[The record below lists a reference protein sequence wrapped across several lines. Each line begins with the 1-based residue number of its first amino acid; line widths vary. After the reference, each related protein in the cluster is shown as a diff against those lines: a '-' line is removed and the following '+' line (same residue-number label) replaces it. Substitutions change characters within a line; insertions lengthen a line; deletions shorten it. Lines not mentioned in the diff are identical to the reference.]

1 MASLAFPKKKKR
13 TRTDDDSDSE
23 SENEIFFMKDNWP
36 RFVVVQSADE
46 ERPLSKLSPFAVQK
60 GFQAIAGTLKS
71 TKKLRDGSFLVEC
84 SRKTQAENLLKTV
97 DFVDRPVHVS
107 VHKTLNSSRGVI
119 RCRELSDMSE
129 TEIRDELKTQ
139 GVVEVHR
146 VTVKKEGKVIPTNTL
161 FLTFNRPDVPK
172 EIVVGYLKVK
182 VELFVP
188 NPLRCFNCNKFG
200 HTSQR
205 CRTTAK
211 CQRCGKDKHEE
222 QCEGPLI
229 CSNCKG
235 PHAVSAKDCPV
246 WKKEKEIQRIRVEK
260 RISFPEA
267 RQLVEATFPSNGFI
281 AAASFAD
288 VVNKKKVVKSVV
300 CQTDLTW
307 VSSDTPVQTVR
318 SVSLV
323 PGGPGS
329 VSTGTQA
336 SSGKSGPASTD
347 ARALRESAL
356 QADKSSGSPG
366 AGPSTSPKHQTL
378 TPGAG
383 SRSSS
388 EPRVPTTGARS
399 RTTGTRRKALATKV
413 KVAGAWVHAAELLK
427 SAASRPN
434 SKKSTNP
441 KERGGGNRPPKGQD
455 DPLKIYNR
463 FESLEE

>member
-1 MASLAFPKKKKR
+1 M
-13 TRTDDDSDSE
+13 
-23 SENEIFFMKDNWP
+23 
-36 RFVVVQSADE
+36 
-46 ERPLSKLSPFAVQK
+46 SKLSPFAVQK

-71 TKKLRDGSFLVEC
+71 TKRLRDGSFLVEC
-84 SRKTQAENLLKTV
+84 SRRTQAENLLKTV
-97 DFVDRPVHVS
+97 HFVDRPVHVS

-119 RCRELSDMSE
+119 RCRDLSDMSE
-129 TEIRDELKTQ
+129 TEIRDELQTQ

-288 VVNKKKVVKSVV
+288 VVSKKKIVKSVV

-307 VSSDTPVQTVR
+307 VSSDTPEQIVH
-318 SVSLV
+318 SVVLV
-323 PGGPGS
+323 SGSPGS

-336 SSGKSGPASTD
+336 SSGKPGPASAD
-347 ARALRESAL
+347 ARALCESASK
-356 QADKSSGSPG
+356 ADKSSGSPG

-378 TPGAG
+378 TPG
-383 SRSSS
+383 
-388 EPRVPTTGARS
+388 
-399 RTTGTRRKALATKV
+399 
-413 KVAGAWVHAAELLK
+413 
-427 SAASRPN
+427 
-434 SKKSTNP
+434 
-441 KERGGGNRPPKGQD
+441 
-455 DPLKIYNR
+455 
-463 FESLEE
+463 

>member
-1 MASLAFPKKKKR
+1 
-13 TRTDDDSDSE
+13 
-23 SENEIFFMKDNWP
+23 
-36 RFVVVQSADE
+36 
-46 ERPLSKLSPFAVQK
+46 
-60 GFQAIAGTLKS
+60 
-71 TKKLRDGSFLVEC
+71 
-84 SRKTQAENLLKTV
+84 
-97 DFVDRPVHVS
+97 
-107 VHKTLNSSRGVI
+107 
-119 RCRELSDMSE
+119 MSE

-288 VVNKKKVVKSVV
+288 VVNKKKMVKSVV

-307 VSSDTPVQTVR
+307 VSSDAPEQTVNNVAL
-318 SVSLV
+318 VS
-323 PGGPGS
+323 GGPGS

-336 SSGKSGPASTD
+336 SSGKSGPASAD

-366 AGPSTSPKHQTL
+366 AGPSASPKHQTL

-383 SRSSS
+383 SGSSS
-388 EPRVPTTGARS
+388 QPRVPTVRARS
-399 RTTGTRRKALATKV
+399 GSSAPRRTAIAGKV
-413 KVAGAWVHAAELLK
+413 KVAGAWVHTAEFK
-427 SAASRPN
+427 NPAASRPSAKATN
-434 SKKSTNP
+434 TLKK
-441 KERGGGNRPPKGQD
+441 KGNGDRKAKGQD
-455 DPLKIYNR
+455 DPIKTFNR
-463 FESLEE
+463 FGSLEDDTG